1 MANSKAGSSA
11 VDMQAARNMDGSIRN
26 EVLRDMADVKPVKRR
41 RGSEGTS
48 VDPDDD
54 RER

>member
-11 VDMQAARNMDGSIRN
+11 VDMQAARN
-26 EVLRDMADVKPVKRR
+26 MADVKPVKRR